1 MHFREASGADIP
13 AIMSIR
19 LAVKENRLSD
29 PGRVTTRMYED
40 YLYKLGRG
48 WVCEQGGAIIGFS
61 YADSTDGSI
70 WALFV
75 LPECEGRGAGNGLL
89 QLAVDWLF
97 AQGWDELKLGT
108 AAGTRADRFY
118 ATQGWRRDAMKN
130 EIEVWYRLRRPAL
143 L

>member
-1 MHFREASGADIP
+1 MRDADRDMR
-13 AIMSIR
+13 A
-19 LAVKENRLSD
+19 ETQGFEGWRLSRRCGSGSL
-29 PGRVTTRMYED
+29 GRC
-40 YLYKLGRG
+40 LLGRG
-48 WVCEQGGAIIGFS
+48 LDRLLAL
-61 YADSTDGSI
+61 
-70 WALFV
+70 ALFARGR

-89 QLAVDWLF
+89 QLAVDWLS